1 MSRQVVIQESDT
13 LLGPFLKADNETDLE
28 SVLTELISIQATPII
43 KGIIRYKLRAQI
55 NPQSVS
61 RQSLDAEDIR
71 SEVVLQL
78 LKRLQALRDDPN
90 NTIENFRSYVAT
102 TTYHTCDQFLRRE
115 HPQRWHLK
123 NKLRYILK
131 HRPIFALWRNGDE
144 GWSCGLTAWRDQLQI
159 MSSSLAEF
167 PKAGRSQQLLDRLK
181 ASGAKEFTGKNPRQ
195 LKIEDLLLAIFK
207 QVGMPIKLDELV
219 TVVSNL
225 CDISEQTPQPPGRPT
240 HGNKTNEFT
249 AEAHKDVA
257 FEVEMRNNLER
268 TWAEICQLPTRQR
281 AALLLNLRD
290 SRGRS
295 ALLLIPVTGIATVH
309 QIAEALDIPAE
320 QFAVL
325 WNLLPLDDATIA
337 DHLGVTRQ
345 QVINLRK
352 SARERLARRLK
363 SLRQT

>member
-13 LLGPFLKADNETDLE
+13 LLAPFLEAGNESE
-28 SVLTELISIQATPII
+28 SASILTELISIQATPII
-43 KGIIRYKLRAQI
+43 KGIIRYKLRAHI

-78 LKRLQALRDDPN
+78 LKRLQALRADPN
-90 NTIENFRSYVAT
+90 NAIVNFRSYVAT

-123 NKLRYILK
+123 NKLRYVLK
-131 HRPIFALWRNGDE
+131 HRPIFALWQNDE
-144 GWSCGLTAWRDQLQI
+144 GWFCGLTEWRDQLHI
-159 MSSSLAEF
+159 KSPSLSGF
-167 PKAGRSQQLLDRLK
+167 SKASRSQQLLDRLQ
-181 ASGAKEFTGKNPRQ
+181 ASGAKEFNGKNPRQ
-195 LKIEDLLLAIFK
+195 LKIESLLLAIFEH
-207 QVGMPIKLDELV
+207 VGIPIELDELV

-225 CDISEQTPQPPGRPT
+225 WGINEQALQPRERGDQ
-240 HGNKTNEFT
+240 GDKTNELT
-249 AEAHKDVA
+249 VEAHKDLD
-257 FEVEMRNNLER
+257 FEIEIRNNLER

-290 SRGRS
+290 SGGRS
-295 ALLLIPVTGIATVH
+295 ALLLIPVTGIATIH
-309 QIAEALDIPAE
+309 HIAEALDIPAE

-325 WNLLPLDDATIA
+325 WNRLPLDDATIA

-363 SLRQT
+363 SLKQT